1 MPLGYMLHKAGI
13 CESKY
18 AAWRKECTQIDGLF
32 MYQYNRYV
40 KLIHIHL
47 PLFAHMLMQW
57 APGRVR
63 QDWENQ
69 LHGWKQACRWER

>member
-32 MYQYNRYV
+32 MYWYNRYAYIYLV
-40 KLIHIHL
+40 
-47 PLFAHMLMQW
+47 A
-57 APGRVR
+57 A
-63 QDWENQ
+63 
-69 LHGWKQACRWER
+69 